1 MKSNAFA
8 KILESYAKVSP
19 PPNSAEKWSALAS
32 IFASAKTKEVAEF
45 VRELQ
50 GIAIEP
56 PAETHE
62 LGALLPDIRP
72 MQAVA
77 LALGKAPFADAL
89 EELKLFAEQR
99 SALSIEGIQAALAA
113 RIKVRPAKGT
123 NTKRQSASADPTIVP
138 SYNKRLEE
146 ALGDEQGFEEVIAAL
161 EADQRLNA
169 NDFKKLAKAFAG
181 RAGRNKGDALEII
194 RARHLN
200 LLDARTKSQ
209 FNAGQTAA

>member
-1 MKSNAFA
+1 
-8 KILESYAKVSP
+8 
-19 PPNSAEKWSALAS
+19 
-32 IFASAKTKEVAEF
+32 
-45 VRELQ
+45 
-50 GIAIEP
+50 
-56 PAETHE
+56 
-62 LGALLPDIRP
+62 
-72 MQAVA
+72 
-77 LALGKAPFADAL
+77 L
-89 EELKLFAEQR
+89 EELKLFVEQR

-113 RIKVRPAKGT
+113 RIKARPAKGT
-123 NTKRQSASADPTIVP
+123 NTKRQSTSADPTIVP

-209 FNAGQTAA
+209 FNTGQTAA